1 MFKKVHDNLSK
12 ILQSKSENFNS
23 KLNLELLTKYL
34 PKFDIFCDSI
44 VVNQILSEQSDTAEE
59 DVNSNSNMVIASS
72 FDIFSLYFDVFMT
85 RADKLKTEDLEEM
98 MNESE
103 DLIGSCFNFLQI
115 ETLEQNLVR
124 LIPALL
130 QLSSDNLISK
140 TTATSA
146 NSINLCL
153 KYLKF
158 LIKYLSLKQ
167 SEQCVDES
175 IVSFDMNDSESNH
188 DLLFDSHL
196 KIKTSDKSYL
206 IDYKNMT
213 ILNLVKIV
221 FKFKEQTLFK
231 NLVGYFLNL
240 AGVFIQNSNEQS
252 NDGKF

>member
-1 MFKKVHDNLSK
+1 
-12 ILQSKSENFNS
+12 
-23 KLNLELLTKYL
+23 
-34 PKFDIFCDSI
+34 
-44 VVNQILSEQSDTAEE
+44 
-59 DVNSNSNMVIASS
+59 MVIANS

-85 RADKLKTEDLEEM
+85 RAEKPKIEDLDEM

-130 QLSSDNLISK
+130 QLGSDNLISK

-175 IVSFDMNDSESNH
+175 TLAFDMNDSDSNG

-240 AGVFIQNSNEQS
+240 AGVFIQNDQQ
-252 NDGKF
+252 NDGKFKKALSFEEIYGKRLI